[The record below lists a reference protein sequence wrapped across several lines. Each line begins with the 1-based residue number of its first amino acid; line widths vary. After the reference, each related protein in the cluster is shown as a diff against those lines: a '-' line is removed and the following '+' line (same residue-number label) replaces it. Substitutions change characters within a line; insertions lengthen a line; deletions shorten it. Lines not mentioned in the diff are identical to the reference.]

1 MKEVRLAL
9 VRESHW
15 EAVHTT
21 VYLSG
26 YETVKSTSELWKVTN
41 YIYSSVVLKYNL
53 YLDFKFPFS
62 DNNSG
67 TNLAPLHLFDNFCHF
82 ELLCRFSLKTQNAI
96 NKLIMIYYF

>member
-53 YLDFKFPFS
+53 YLDFKCPFS
-62 DNNSG
+62 DNNSEA
-67 TNLAPLHLFDNFCHF
+67 NLAFIWQLLSRATLQIQFNNTKCNQQINYDVLF
-82 ELLCRFSLKTQNAI
+82 LG
-96 NKLIMIYYF
+96 

>member
-41 YIYSSVVLKYNL
+41 CIYSSVVLKYNL

-62 DNNSG
+62 DNNSEE
-67 TNLAPLHLFDNFCHF
+67 NLTPLHLFDNFCQ
-82 ELLCRFSLKTQNAI
+82 ELLCRFSLITQNAI